1 MARAFGSYPKCH
13 RFESSR
19 RYHGPLGSASWRVG
33 QAAKTPPFHGG
44 NTGSIPVRVTT
55 DGRNRSRSY
64 GGLAQLVRAPAS
76 HAGGHWFESSSLHHE
91 NPLEPQGFEGFFLTS
106 EVCFPLFFSYGGF
119 PLPSGNAP
127 DKVLHPFSTF
137 PLHLIG
143 DMTVDIQCKGGGG
156 MAQVALHRFDVVPAF
171 YRCHG
176 IRVPL
181 WHNKDKSE
189 NPCGARS

>member
-1 MARAFGSYPKCH
+1 MK
-13 RFESSR
+13 
-19 RYHGPLGSASWRVG
+19 
-33 QAAKTPPFHGG
+33 
-44 NTGSIPVRVTT
+44 IPW
-55 DGRNRSRSY
+55 NRKVLRD
-64 GGLAQLVRAPAS
+64 
-76 HAGGHWFESSSLHHE
+76 
-91 NPLEPQGFEGFFLTS
+91 FFLTF
-106 EVCFPLFFSYGGF
+106 EGCFPLFFPYGGF

-156 MAQVALHRFDVVPAF
+156 MAQVALHGLNVVPAF

-189 NPCGARS
+189 NPCVATGWRFVLILFPLKTALKWGLREGVKNQGCT